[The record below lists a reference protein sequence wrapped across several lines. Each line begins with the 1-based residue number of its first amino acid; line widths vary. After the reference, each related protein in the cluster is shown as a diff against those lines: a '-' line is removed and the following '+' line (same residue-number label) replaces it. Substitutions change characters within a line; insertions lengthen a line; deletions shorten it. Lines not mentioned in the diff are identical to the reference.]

1 MNFLKQTLPGGVLL
15 ISLLLGACSPP
26 PQTEVVAP
34 PLARR
39 LNYIGEIAGELGDE
53 ALSLPTAIVF
63 DLGRSAY
70 VVDQGNNRVV
80 KLRSDNSFDRENG
93 GYGLGFIGLSHPVAL
108 ESDGGISFFILDQ
121 GNNRIVRSDY
131 NLVFSDEIRFTSNPD
146 LQLAGKI
153 ADIAY
158 SRFGNMYLVDPDN
171 LKVIVLDKD
180 YAREQELFPAGGF
193 ARCTIVTA
201 GDDGSAYVYDHDP
214 GVIYVFD
221 SFGNAKGTIKP
232 EGAGILGDFIVRGG
246 MIIATDKER
255 HEIVVFDLN
264 GKRLMAAGS
273 YGSGA
278 LNLSGPTG
286 LAMRSDNLLYVCDT
300 GNNRIVIYE
309 LAAPLP

>member
-1 MNFLKQTLPGGVLL
+1 MSFPKQILIGGVLL
-15 ISLLLGACSPP
+15 ISVLLGACSPP
-26 PQTEVVAP
+26 PQSEIAAP
-34 PLARR
+34 PAARKF
-39 LNYIGEIAGELGDE
+39 NYIGEITGTFGDE
-53 ALSLPTAIVF
+53 ALSLPVAIAF
-63 DLGRSAY
+63 DLSRNAY
-70 VVDQGNNRVV
+70 IIDQGNNRLV
-80 KLRSDNSFDRENG
+80 KLRADHTFDKENG
-93 GYGLGFIGLSHPVAL
+93 GYGLGFNGLSHPVAL

-131 NLVFSDEIRFTSNPD
+131 SLVFSDEIRFNSNPD
-146 LQLAGKI
+146 LELAGKI

-171 LKVIVLDKD
+171 LKVIMLDKD

-193 ARCTIVTA
+193 ARCTIVTV
-201 GDDGSAYVYDHDP
+201 GDDASAYVYDRELD
-214 GVIYVFD
+214 VIYVFD
-221 SFGNAKGTIKP
+221 SFGNAKGTIKL
-232 EGAGILGDFIVRGG
+232 EEAGILGDFMVRDG

-264 GKRLMAAGS
+264 GQRLMATGS
-273 YGSGA
+273 YGSGT